1 MNDNSTFSSR
11 NKIKFKRPYANK
23 HRHTELCIIYD
34 KFIILIINI
43 SGQTSLSY
51 FEIFPCFAVYVAKSS
66 TLRVTLS
73 ARDIA
78 TCNYP

>member
-1 MNDNSTFSSR
+1 MTGCQMNDNSTFSSR
-11 NKIKFKRPYANK
+11 NKITKFKRPYANK
-23 HRHTELCIIYD
+23 HRHTELCII
-34 KFIILIINI
+34 INI

-51 FEIFPCFAVYVAKSS
+51 FKSFPCFAVYVAKSS